1 MNADSS
7 VPNSSRNTAAAY
19 LMSPANIIML
29 VFIADQISKLAI
41 LRLLGHNVQT
51 IIPGFFRIVLVQ
63 NKGAAWGIFS
73 NYPEL
78 LTAIAFIALIVII
91 ASFKKI
97 CAGKRVNEIALSLLA
112 GGITGNLFD
121 RIIRGSVVDFLDF
134 YVGDNRWP
142 AFNIAD
148 SAITISVMLFLLN
161 SFLDDRK
168 NAKSA

>member
-1 MNADSS
+1 MNPDSS
-7 VPNSSRNTAAAY
+7 QNTARKY
-19 LMSPANIIML
+19 FFSPANIIML

-51 IIPGFFRIVLVQ
+51 IIPGFFRLVFFQ

-73 NYPEL
+73 NYPEV
-78 LTAIAFIALIVII
+78 LTAIAIIALVIII

-134 YVGDNRWP
+134 YVGDWRWP

-148 SAITISVMLFLLN
+148 SAITISIMLFLLT